1 MSLIR
6 NNFLLIT
13 DRDDSKDYPP
23 PVIDAFYK
31 LIKHAESLVEGTLL
45 AYRGLENYNEPHS
58 RLCLL
63 VNGLISPF
71 VRGACGIDATVIL
84 RYFSPALGKVEYS

>member
-1 MSLIR
+1 MGLIR
-6 NNFLLIT
+6 NDFLLTT
-13 DRDDSKDYPP
+13 DRDDSKDHPP

-31 LIKHAESLVEGTLL
+31 LIEHAESLVEGTLM
-45 AYRGLENYNEPHS
+45 AYRDLENYDEPHP

-71 VRGACGIDATVIL
+71 VREEYGIDATVIL
-84 RYFSPALGKVEYS
+84 R